1 MNKGMGPEDAVK
13 LNPLKQYEA
22 EFGDPSVFLYG
33 AYRSMLIAY
42 VPD

>member
-1 MNKGMGPEDAVK
+1 MGPEDAAK
-13 LNPLKQYEA
+13 LNPLEQYQT

-33 AYRSMLIAY
+33 ALRSMLIAY